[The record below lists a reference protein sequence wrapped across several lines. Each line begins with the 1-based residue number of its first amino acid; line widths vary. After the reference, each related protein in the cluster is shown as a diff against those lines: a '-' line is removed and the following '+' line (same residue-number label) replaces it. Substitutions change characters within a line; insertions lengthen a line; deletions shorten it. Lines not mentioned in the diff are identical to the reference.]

1 MIGAGAFQDDQKM
14 CIQYLSGKIEGFMAK
29 DYVCVGALCVSE
41 QVFGMADIIDV
52 PLLDEVVWD
61 GIIGLAFPN
70 DGLEV
75 KYIYFLLFFGA
86 PFLELSLELSLFL
99 SSKSFATRDRHSP
112 LALFYSRMD
121 VSSCHC
127 SFSLSF
133 SLLSP
138 FLPFSLPF
146 SLSLSSVAGY

>member
-1 MIGAGAFQDDQKM
+1 MERFSRLFFRSLHLNIPLTRYYFCNYFFVSKYRSLFGYSLLGAGAFQDDQKM

-75 KYIYFLLFFGA
+75 KYIYCFLFCWGA
-86 PFLELSLELSLFL
+86 G
-99 SSKSFATRDRHSP
+99 A
-112 LALFYSRMD
+112 
-121 VSSCHC
+121 
-127 SFSLSF
+127 
-133 SLLSP
+133 
-138 FLPFSLPF
+138 
-146 SLSLSSVAGY
+146 